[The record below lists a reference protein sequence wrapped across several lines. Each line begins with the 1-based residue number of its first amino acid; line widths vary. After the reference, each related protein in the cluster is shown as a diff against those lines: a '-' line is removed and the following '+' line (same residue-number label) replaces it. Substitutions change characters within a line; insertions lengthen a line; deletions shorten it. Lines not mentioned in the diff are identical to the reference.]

1 MFLQKLAPTWDE
13 LAAKMGADGKATIA
27 KVDCTKSQS
36 LCQEHGIK
44 GYPTLAYFRFGH
56 SNLHFFSSSSLSLSL
71 THEGLFALQG
81 PSTRLVRCFRNYR
94 ETRTLSGVPR

>member
-1 MFLQKLAPTWDE
+1 MNATFFLTYQQKLAPTWDE

-44 GYPTLAYFRFGH
+44 GYPTLAYFRSGH
-56 SNLHFFSSSSLSLSL
+56 CEPIFR
-71 THEGLFALQG
+71 LFL
-81 PSTRLVRCFRNYR
+81 
-94 ETRTLSGVPR
+94 